1 MRTAEAVTLP
11 PRTQRAIH
19 IRVTDPSNPAKKIVR
34 IAPQMYSI
42 DDPATMRDI
51 YGVSSPFPK
60 AKWYDA
66 WGDPRIPNHNLFSAR
81 DRAVHGVMRRKV
93 ANMYAMSTVKS
104 YEPHVDS
111 CIDLL
116 LQRLDG
122 FAESGEAF
130 DLQVYLRS
138 YAFDVIGAITV
149 SFRPIPSCML
159 SGTSELRS

>member
-1 MRTAEAVTLP
+1 MRTAEAVTLSSCKNEP
-11 PRTQRAIH
+11 CSG
-19 IRVTDPSNPAKKIVR
+19 TDPSNPAKKIVR

-42 DDPATMRDI
+42 DDPASMRAI

-104 YEPHVDS
+104 YEPHMDS

-116 LQRLDG
+116 FQRLDE

-130 DLQVYLRS
+130 DLQVYLRC

-149 SFRPIPSCML
+149 GCVPSKGYVCF
-159 SGTSELRS
+159 